1 MSVHL
6 PTADPETQGV
16 PSQAISAFLAATQSA
31 GLELHA
37 FELLRRGQLLAS
49 GAWAPFTL
57 ERPHALFSVSK
68 SFVST
73 AVGLALSDGL
83 LNLDDTVLS
92 FFPEHEPA
100 RVSDHLAA
108 MRVRDLLT
116 MTTGHAEDMTGP
128 LSEHQPQPWVRTFLA
143 QPVDYAPGSH
153 FVYNSAATFMLAAI
167 VERRTGQPLLELLTA
182 RLLKPL
188 GITGAS
194 WDTNAEGTVFGGWG
208 LYLPV
213 DALARLGQ
221 LYLQQGEWE
230 GRALLPPSWVELAT
244 SAQVPNAESAS
255 ADTLDW
261 GQGYGFQFWRCR
273 HGAYRADG
281 ALGQFI
287 VVMPEQQTVLAVLSA
302 VDDMQAVL
310 NEVWTHLLPASGEG
324 TLPPDPE
331 ALGQLRETCRTLNL
345 PPVMGAVS
353 SDLAVSTVG
362 RTYRFASNSLGL
374 NALRFDIDSDKA
386 ELTLHTDA
394 GIFTLSAGLGHWMK
408 QTTAFDYVVG
418 FDDVIGSNRNGL
430 WLVAGSAAWTS
441 PDTLKCHFKYLDS
454 PGTHVFTLT
463 MLAGGD
469 SLRVESSARTTF
481 KPRDALDLVGG
492 AES

>member
-1 MSVHL
+1 MSIHL

-16 PSQAISAFLAATQSA
+16 PSQAISAFIAATQSA

-37 FELLRRGQLLAS
+37 FELLRRGQILAS

-73 AVGLALSDGL
+73 AVGLAVSDGL
-83 LNLDDTVLS
+83 LELDDTVLS
-92 FFPEHEPA
+92 VFPEYAPPQ
-100 RVSDHLAA
+100 VSDHLAA

-116 MTTGHAEDMTGP
+116 MTSGHAEDVMRP
-128 LSEHQPQPWVRTFLA
+128 LTEHQPQLWVRTFLA
-143 QPVDYAPGSH
+143 QPVDHAPGSR

-167 VERRTGQPLLELLTA
+167 VERRSGQRLLDLLSA
-182 RLLKPL
+182 RLFEPL
-188 GITGAS
+188 SITGAS

-221 LYLQQGEWE
+221 LYLQGGEWE
-230 GRALLPPSWVELAT
+230 GQQLLPAHWVEQAT
-244 SAQVPNAESAS
+244 SAQVPNAESSSAS
-255 ADTLDW
+255 AGDW
-261 GQGYGFQFWRCR
+261 AQGYGFQFWRCR

-287 VVMPEQQTVLAVLSA
+287 VVMPEQQAVLAILSA

-310 NEVWTHLLPASGEG
+310 DQVWTHLLPAFGDG
-324 TLPPDPE
+324 TLPPDPA
-331 ALGQLRETCRTLNL
+331 ALSQLRETCRALKL
-345 PPVMGAVS
+345 PPVRGEGS
-353 SDLAVSTVG
+353 SESAASSVG

-374 NALRFDIDSDKA
+374 NALRFEVDSSRV

-394 GIFTLSAGLGHWMK
+394 GSFILSAGMGHWT
-408 QTTAFDYVVG
+408 QQATDFDHVTATDRPG
-418 FDDVIGSNRNGL
+418 PRLI
-430 WLVAGSAAWTS
+430 AGSAAWTS
-441 PDTLKCHFKYLDS
+441 QGTLECHFKYLDS
-454 PGTHVFTLT
+454 PGTHVLKLT
-463 MLAGGD
+463 VLAGGH
-469 SLRVESSARTTF
+469 SLRAESFARTTF
-481 KPRDALDLVGG
+481 RPVGALDLVGST
-492 AES
+492 ES